1 MKKPSNWVP
10 FIKLKPRRN
19 ADLVKNMMELRSEGN
34 VDEVL
39 RAMAA
44 FLKVNKPDVS
54 WDKS

>member
-54 WDKS
+54 CD